1 MKQILILLMTLMAT
15 LVASAQVTKINPVT
29 LLKPGSNSTFLVTDG
44 SGNVAWSNASS
55 LLNAGAGITI
65 SGNTITNSSPDQT
78 VALTGTGIVSVS
90 GTYPNFNISATE
102 IDGSTSNE
110 LQTLTRGGGANG
122 TQVVNLSQ
130 SGGSV
135 IFAPGNGISLTGT
148 GSTLTITSTAAGK
161 VFDFSAADYREV
173 LTSAK
178 TTIATTGITLAAADC
193 IVFQD
198 GVKREHGSGNDY
210 TFSGSSVTFTY
221 QLPIGTKIEIYK
233 QQ

>member
-1 MKQILILLMTLMAT
+1 MKQLLFISLLFISLI
-15 LVASAQVTKINPVT
+15 SYGQSTKINPVT

-44 SGNVAWSNASS
+44 SGNVVWGNASS
-55 LLNAGAGITI
+55 LLNAGTGITI

-78 VALTGTGIVSVS
+78 VAVTGTGIVSVS

-102 IDGSTSNE
+102 VDGSVTNE

-148 GSTLTITSTAAGK
+148 GSTLTITSTATGK

-178 TTIATTGITLAAADC
+178 TTVATTGITLSAADC

-198 GVKREHGSGNDY
+198 GVKREYGSGNDY
-210 TFSGSSVTFTY
+210 TFSGSDVTFTY
-221 QLPIGTKIEIYK
+221 QLPVGTKVEIYK